1 MISLKAIGALLDY
14 PTSEIQDALDEIEQA
29 LGEERAVPAA
39 ELEGVR
45 ALIERLRNAD
55 IMDAQEYW
63 IGLFDRSKRL
73 ALHLYEHSH
82 GESRD
87 RGQAM
92 VNLALTYRMNGF
104 ELNAAEMPD
113 YLPLFLEFLS
123 VIPEVHA
130 KRYLTDAIEIIEA
143 LRIRLEERDS
153 TYAALLAALVT
164 LAQRDA
170 DDAEVEAILA
180 GEPEDPKD
188 LEELDREWAEDPV
201 DFTAGSALKDC
212 PYAGAPARKRAAELA
227 GAGAGR

>member
-1 MISLKAIGALLDY
+1 MISFKALGALLDY
-14 PTSEIQDALDEIEQA
+14 PTPELHAAADEIEQA
-29 LGEERAVPAA
+29 LCEERALAPA

-45 ALIERLRNAD
+45 AFIERLRRSD
-55 IMDAQEYW
+55 VMDLQEYW
-63 IGLFDRSKRL
+63 ISLFDRSKRL
-73 ALHLYEHSH
+73 ALHLYEHSY

-130 KRYLTDAIEIIEA
+130 KRYLTDALEIIDA

-153 TYAALLAALVT
+153 PYAALLTALVT
-164 LAQRDA
+164 LASREADA
-170 DDAEVEAILA
+170 DEVEAIL
-180 GEPEDPKD
+180 GLEPQDPAD
-188 LEELDREWAEDPV
+188 LEALDGEWAEEPV
-201 DFTAGSALKDC
+201 EFSAGSALKDC
-212 PYAGAPARKRAAELA
+212 PYAGDTARDRAAELA
-227 GAGAGR
+227 RAGA

>member
-1 MISLKAIGALLDY
+1 MIAFKALGALLDY
-14 PTSEIQDALDEIEQA
+14 PTPELQAAADEIDQA
-29 LGEERAVPAA
+29 LGDERAIAQA
-39 ELEGVR
+39 ELDDVR
-45 ALIERLRNAD
+45 AFIDRLRQSD
-55 IMDAQEYW
+55 IMDLQEYW

-73 ALHLYEHSH
+73 ALHLYEHSY

-130 KRYLTDAIEIIEA
+130 RRYLTDAIAIVEA

-153 TYAALLAALVT
+153 TYAALLGALVT
-164 LAQRDA
+164 LASEEA
-170 DDAEVEAILA
+170 DTHEVEAILSE
-180 GEPEDPKD
+180 EPQDPPD
-188 LEELDREWAEDPV
+188 LEALDREWAEEPV
-201 DFTAGSALKDC
+201 DFTVGSALKDC
-212 PYAGAPARKRAAELA
+212 PYAGATARERAAEMARA
-227 GAGAGR
+227 GA

>member
-1 MISLKAIGALLDY
+1 MISFKALGALLDY
-14 PTSEIQDALDEIEQA
+14 PTPELQAAADEIEQA
-29 LGEERAVPAA
+29 LAEERAIPAA
-39 ELEGVR
+39 ELDGVR
-45 ALIERLRNAD
+45 AFINRLRRTD

-73 ALHLYEHSH
+73 ALHLYEHSY

-123 VIPEVHA
+123 VIPEVHGR
-130 KRYLTDAIEIIEA
+130 RYLTDAIEILEA

-153 TYAALLAALVT
+153 TYAGLLGALVT
-164 LAQRDA
+164 LASREA
-170 DDAEVEAILA
+170 DEAEVEAIL
-180 GEPEDPKD
+180 GQEPRDPAD
-188 LEELDREWAEDPV
+188 LEELDREWAEEPV
-201 DFTAGSALKDC
+201 DFAAGSALKDC
-212 PYAGAPARKRAAELA
+212 PYSGASARERAAELA
-227 GAGAGR
+227 RAGA

>member
-1 MISLKAIGALLDY
+1 MISLKALGALLDY
-14 PTSEIQDALDEIEQA
+14 PTPELQLALDEVEHAI
-29 LGEERAVPAA
+29 LEERAIPAA

-45 ALIERLRNAD
+45 ALVQRLRRSD

-63 IGLFDRSKRL
+63 IGLFDRSKRF
-73 ALHLYEHSH
+73 ALHLYEHSY

-130 KRYLTDAIEIIEA
+130 RRYLTDAIEIIEA

-153 TYAALLAALVT
+153 TYAAVLAALVT
-164 LAQRDA
+164 LASREA

-180 GEPEDPKD
+180 SEPEDPAD
-188 LEELDREWAEDPV
+188 LEALDKEWAEEPV

-212 PYAGAPARKRAAELA
+212 PYAGATARDRAAELA
-227 GAGAGR
+227 RAGA

>member
-1 MISLKAIGALLDY
+1 MISFKAIGALLDY
-14 PTSEIQDALDEIEQA
+14 PTAELQAAADEIEQA
-29 LGEERAVPAA
+29 LAEERAVTPA
-39 ELEGVR
+39 ELEGLR
-45 ALIERLRNAD
+45 AFIDRLRASD
-55 IMDAQEYW
+55 IMDLQEYW

-130 KRYLTDAIEIIEA
+130 KRYFTDAIEIIEA

-153 TYAALLAALVT
+153 RYAALLSALVT
-164 LAQRDA
+164 LASREADA
-170 DDAEVEAILA
+170 EEVEAILA
-180 GEPEDPKD
+180 DEPRDPAD
-188 LEELDREWAEDPV
+188 LEELDQEWAEEPV
-201 DFTAGSALKDC
+201 DFSAGSALKDC
-212 PYAGAPARKRAAELA
+212 PYAGDTARSSAAEYA
-227 GAGAGR
+227 GAGA

>member
-1 MISLKAIGALLDY
+1 MITFKALSALLDY
-14 PTSEIQDALDEIEQA
+14 PTAEMVASLSAIEAALAEERA
-29 LGEERAVPAA
+29 LGEEELLAVRHFICN
-39 ELEGVR
+39 LER
-45 ALIERLRNAD
+45 RDLLDLQER
-55 IMDAQEYW
+55 W
-63 IGLFDRSKRL
+63 INLFDRSKRL
-73 ALHLYEHSH
+73 ALHLYEHSY

-130 KRYLTDAIEIIEA
+130 KRYLTDATEIIEA
-143 LRIRLEERDS
+143 LRIRLDERDS
-153 TYAALLAALVT
+153 TYAAVLGALVT
-164 LAQRDA
+164 LAQREA
-170 DDAEVEAILA
+170 DHVQVEAILA

-188 LEELDREWAEDPV
+188 LEELDREWAEEPV

-212 PYAGAPARKRAAELA
+212 PYSGDAIRSRAAELA
-227 GAGAGR
+227 GTGA

>member
-1 MISLKAIGALLDY
+1 MISFKALGALLDY
-14 PTSEIQDALDEIEQA
+14 PTSEIKAAADEIEQA
-29 LGEERAVPAA
+29 LAEERALPAA

-45 ALIERLRNAD
+45 AFIERLRRSD
-55 IMDAQEYW
+55 VMDLQEYW

-123 VIPEVHA
+123 VIPDVHA
-130 KRYLTDAIEIIEA
+130 RRYLTDAIEIIEA

-153 TYAALLAALVT
+153 TYAALLSALVT
-164 LAQRDA
+164 LASREA
-170 DDAEVEAILA
+170 DVDEVEAILA
-180 GEPEDPKD
+180 QEPEDPAD
-188 LEELDREWAEDPV
+188 LAALDKEWAEEPV

-212 PYAGAPARKRAAELA
+212 PYAGAAARDRAADLARA
-227 GAGAGR
+227 GA

>member
-1 MISLKAIGALLDY
+1 MISFKALGALLDY
-14 PTSEIQDALDEIEQA
+14 PTPELQVALDEVEQA
-29 LGEERAVPAA
+29 IVEERALPAG
-39 ELEGVR
+39 ELDGVR
-45 ALIERLRNAD
+45 ALIERLRRSD

-73 ALHLYEHSH
+73 ALHLYEHSY

-130 KRYLTDAIEIIEA
+130 RRYLTDAIEIIEA

-153 TYAALLAALVT
+153 TYAAVLAALVT
-164 LAQRDA
+164 LASRDV

-180 GEPEDPKD
+180 GEPEDPAD
-188 LEELDREWAEDPV
+188 LEALDKEWAEEPV
-201 DFTAGSALKDC
+201 DFSAGSALKDC
-212 PYAGAPARKRAAELA
+212 PYAGATARDRAAELA
-227 GAGAGR
+227 RAGA

>member
-1 MISLKAIGALLDY
+1 MITFKILGALLDY
-14 PTSEIQDALDEIEQA
+14 PTPELQLAVDEIEQA
-29 LGEERAVPAA
+29 LSEERALGPA

-45 ALIERLRNAD
+45 TLIQRVRRDD
-55 IMDAQEYW
+55 IMDLQEYW

-73 ALHLYEHSH
+73 ALHLYEHSY

-92 VNLALTYRMNGF
+92 VNLALTYHMNGF
-104 ELNAAEMPD
+104 ELAAPEMPD

-130 KRYLTDAIEIIEA
+130 RRYLTDAVEIIEA

-153 TYAALLAALVT
+153 TYAALLGALVT
-164 LAQRDA
+164 LASREADA
-170 DDAEVEAILA
+170 DEVEAIIA
-180 GEPEDPKD
+180 EEPQDPPD
-188 LEELDREWAEDPV
+188 LEALDKQWAEEPI

-212 PYAGAPARKRAAELA
+212 AYARTGATE
-227 GAGAGR
+227 

>member
-1 MISLKAIGALLDY
+1 MISFKAIGTLLDY
-14 PTSEIQDALDEIEQA
+14 PTIELQAAADEIEQA
-29 LGEERAVPAA
+29 LAEERALPPA
-39 ELEGVR
+39 ELEGLR
-45 ALIERLRNAD
+45 AFIDRLRASD
-55 IMDAQEYW
+55 IMDLQEYW

-73 ALHLYEHSH
+73 ALQLYEHSH

-130 KRYLTDAIEIIEA
+130 RRYLTDALEIIEA

-153 TYAALLAALVT
+153 TYAALLGALVT
-164 LAQRDA
+164 LANRA
-170 DDAEVEAILA
+170 AEDAEVEAILA
-180 GEPEDPKD
+180 SEPEDPRD
-188 LEELDREWAEDPV
+188 LEELDREWAEEPV
-201 DFTAGSALKDC
+201 DFSAGSALKDC
-212 PYAGAPARKRAAELA
+212 PYAGAAARDRAAELA
-227 GAGAGR
+227 RAGA

>member
-1 MISLKAIGALLDY
+1 MISFKALGALLDY
-14 PTSEIQDALDEIEQA
+14 PTAELQSAADEIEQA
-29 LGEERAVPAA
+29 LGEERAIPAA
-39 ELEGVR
+39 ELDAVR
-45 ALIERLRNAD
+45 VFIDRLRGTD
-55 IMDAQEYW
+55 IMDLQEYW
-63 IGLFDRSKRL
+63 VGLFDRSKRL
-73 ALHLYEHSH
+73 ALHLYEHSY

-130 KRYLTDAIEIIEA
+130 RRYLTDAIEIIEA

-164 LAQRDA
+164 LASRDA
-170 DDAEVEAILA
+170 DSTEVEAILA
-180 GEPEDPKD
+180 DEPQDPAD
-188 LEELDREWAEDPV
+188 LEALDKEWAEEPV
-201 DFTAGSALKDC
+201 DFAAGSALKDC
-212 PYAGAPARKRAAELA
+212 PYSVGLVRDRAAELA
-227 GAGAGR
+227 TAGAR

>member
-1 MISLKAIGALLDY
+1 MISFKALGALLDY
-14 PTSEIQDALDEIEQA
+14 PTPELQSALDEIDQAIGEQ
-29 LGEERAVPAA
+29 RAIPTP

-45 ALIERLRNAD
+45 AFIERLRRSD

-123 VIPEVHA
+123 VIPEAHA
-130 KRYLTDAIEIIEA
+130 RRYLTDAIAIIEA

-153 TYAALLAALVT
+153 TYAALLCAL
-164 LAQRDA
+164 
-170 DDAEVEAILA
+170 
-180 GEPEDPKD
+180 
-188 LEELDREWAEDPV
+188 
-201 DFTAGSALKDC
+201 
-212 PYAGAPARKRAAELA
+212 
-227 GAGAGR
+227 

>member
-1 MISLKAIGALLDY
+1 MITFKAIGALLDY
-14 PTSEIQDALDEIEQA
+14 PTPELQVAADEIEQA
-29 LGEERAVPAA
+29 LAEERALPPS
-39 ELEGVR
+39 ELDSIR
-45 ALIERLRNAD
+45 AFIDRLRCSD
-55 IMDAQEYW
+55 VMDLQEYW

-73 ALHLYEHSH
+73 ALHLYEHSY

-130 KRYLTDAIEIIEA
+130 RRYLTDAIEIIEA

-153 TYAALLAALVT
+153 TYAALIGALVT
-164 LAQRDA
+164 LASRQA
-170 DDAEVEAILA
+170 DEDEVEAILA
-180 GEPEDPKD
+180 GEPQDPQD
-188 LEELDREWAEDPV
+188 LEQLDREWAEEPV

-212 PYAGAPARKRAAELA
+212 PYAGATARDRVAELA
-227 GAGAGR
+227 RAGA

>member
-1 MISLKAIGALLDY
+1 MITFKALSALLDY
-14 PTSEIQDALDEIEQA
+14 PTAEMVASLSAIEAALAEERA
-29 LGEERAVPAA
+29 LGEEELLAVRHFICD
-39 ELEGVR
+39 LER
-45 ALIERLRNAD
+45 RDLLDLQER
-55 IMDAQEYW
+55 W
-63 IGLFDRSKRL
+63 INLFDRSKRL

-153 TYAALLAALVT
+153 TYAALLGALVT
-164 LAQRDA
+164 LAQREA

-188 LEELDREWAEDPV
+188 LEELDREWAEEPV
-201 DFTAGSALKDC
+201 DFTVGSALKDC
-212 PYAGAPARKRAAELA
+212 PYSGDAIRSRAAELA
-227 GAGAGR
+227 GTGA

>member
-1 MISLKAIGALLDY
+1 MITFKALGALLDY
-14 PTSEIQDALDEIEQA
+14 PTAELQAALDEVEQA
-29 LGEERAVPAA
+29 VAEERALPEA
-39 ELEGVR
+39 ELDSVR
-45 ALIERLRNAD
+45 VLIDRLRRDD
-55 IMDAQEYW
+55 IMDLQEYW

-104 ELNAAEMPD
+104 ELNASEMPD

-130 KRYLTDAIEIIEA
+130 RRYLTDAIEIIEA

-153 TYAALLAALVT
+153 TYAALLGALVT
-164 LAQRDA
+164 LASREA
-170 DDAEVEAILA
+170 DTEEVEAILA
-180 GEPEDPKD
+180 EEPQDPPD
-188 LEELDREWAEDPV
+188 LEALDKEWAEEPV

-212 PYAGAPARKRAAELA
+212 AYARAGA
-227 GAGAGR
+227 

>member
-1 MISLKAIGALLDY
+1 MISFKAIGALLDY
-14 PTSEIQDALDEIEQA
+14 PTPELQTAADEIEQA
-29 LGEERAVPAA
+29 LAEERAIPAA
-39 ELEGVR
+39 EFDGVR
-45 ALIERLRNAD
+45 AMIERLRRTD

-73 ALHLYEHSH
+73 ALHLYEHSY

-130 KRYLTDAIEIIEA
+130 RRYLTDAIGIIEA
-143 LRIRLEERDS
+143 LRIRVEERDS
-153 TYAALLAALVT
+153 TYAALLGALVT
-164 LAQRDA
+164 LALREADA
-170 DDAEVEAILA
+170 AEVEAILA
-180 GEPEDPKD
+180 EEPRDPAD
-188 LEELDREWAEDPV
+188 LEELDKEWAEEPV
-201 DFTAGSALKDC
+201 DFAAG
-212 PYAGAPARKRAAELA
+212 
-227 GAGAGR
+227 

>member
-1 MISLKAIGALLDY
+1 MISFKAIGALLDY
-14 PTSEIQDALDEIEQA
+14 PTAELQAAADEIEQA
-29 LGEERAVPAA
+29 LAEERALGAA
-39 ELEGVR
+39 DLDGIR
-45 ALIERLRNAD
+45 AFIDRLRTSD
-55 IMDAQEYW
+55 VMDLQEYW

-130 KRYLTDAIEIIEA
+130 KRYLTDALEIIEA

-153 TYAALLAALVT
+153 TYAALMTALVT
-164 LAQRDA
+164 LASRDA
-170 DDAEVEAILA
+170 DVDEVEAILA
-180 GEPEDPKD
+180 GEPRDPAD
-188 LEELDREWAEDPV
+188 LEELDREWAEEPV
-201 DFTAGSALKDC
+201 EFSAGSALRDC
-212 PYAGAPARKRAAELA
+212 PYAGDTARGRAAEYS
-227 GAGAGR
+227 GAGA

>member
-1 MISLKAIGALLDY
+1 MISFKALGALLDY
-14 PTSEIQDALDEIEQA
+14 PTPELQAAADEIEQA
-29 LGEERAVPAA
+29 LFEERAIPAA
-39 ELEGVR
+39 ELDDVR
-45 ALIERLRNAD
+45 AVIERLRCTE
-55 IMDAQEYW
+55 IMDLQEYW

-73 ALHLYEHSH
+73 ALHLYEHSY

-130 KRYLTDAIEIIEA
+130 RRYLTDAIEIIEA

-153 TYAALLAALVT
+153 AYRALLGALVT
-164 LAQRDA
+164 LASREA
-170 DDAEVEAILA
+170 DSNQVDAILA
-180 GEPEDPKD
+180 EEPQDPAS
-188 LEELDREWAEDPV
+188 LEELDKEWAEEPV
-201 DFTAGSALKDC
+201 DFAAGSALKDC
-212 PYAGAPARKRAAELA
+212 PYAGATARDRAAEFARA
-227 GAGAGR
+227 GA